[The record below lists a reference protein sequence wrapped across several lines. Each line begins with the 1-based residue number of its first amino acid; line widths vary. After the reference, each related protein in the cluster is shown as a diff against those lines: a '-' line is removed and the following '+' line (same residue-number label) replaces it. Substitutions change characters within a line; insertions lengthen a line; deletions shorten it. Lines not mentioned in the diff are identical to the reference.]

1 MNKDNTFTPVT
12 IQPQE
17 IEQESFRIIDEE
29 IGAHGF
35 DKSEYPIVRRVIH
48 ATADFDLGLSL
59 KFHSMAIE
67 SGIKGLTAGK
77 NIIADVGMVQTGISK
92 ARVEKYG
99 CKVLTYI
106 GNSTVIEE
114 AKKLN
119 LTRSIVAM
127 RLAVKENPQG
137 IFVIGNAP
145 TALLELIRLIKE
157 GNAQPSLVIG
167 LPVGFV
173 SAAESKEELAKLDIP
188 FITNTGRKGG
198 TPAAVAAFNALAI
211 LAESLRGR

>member
-1 MNKDNTFTPVT
+1 MNQDNTFKPVT

-29 IGAHGF
+29 IGAHKF
-35 DKSEYPIVRRVIH
+35 STQEYPVVRRVIH
-48 ATADFDLGLSL
+48 ATADFDLGKSL
-59 KFHSMAIE
+59 LFHPTAIK
-67 SGIKGLTAGK
+67 SGIDALKKGK

-92 ARVEKYG
+92 ARVEKNG

-106 GNSTVIEE
+106 SNPVVIEE

-119 LTRSIVAM
+119 LTRSIMAT
-127 RLAVKENPQG
+127 RLAVVENPEG

-157 GNAQPSLVIG
+157 DKIRPSLVIG

-188 FITNTGRKGG
+188 FITNIGRKGG
-198 TPAAVAAFNALAI
+198 TPAAVAAFNALSI
-211 LAESLRGR
+211 LSEKID